1 MPTVVTNLLALLLLW
16 QAPLPTLRSAVP
28 PAAPMT
34 TPFAGVV
41 VLVAQPG
48 ATGDLQTLSVLV
60 GPQPFLDA
68 SVAAVKKWKWA
79 SVTGERNSPVS
90 VTFFYRSRQILT
102 SAPPTQLPDWTA
114 LQTRPP
120 LPQTIFDPGYPVN
133 SLGEGVVILEV
144 QISPQGTIEN
154 IRVVQD
160 VPSLTELARRAV
172 QGWRFTPA
180 KSSGILAN
188 GTAIVAISFLRPITH

>member
-1 MPTVVTNLLALLLLW
+1 MAIVSTNLLAVMLLW
-16 QAPLPTLRSAVP
+16 LAQLPTLRYAVA
-28 PAAPMT
+28 PAAPAS

-41 VLVAQPG
+41 VLIAQPG
-48 ATGDLQTLSVLV
+48 ADGDVQNLSVLA

-68 SVAAVKKWKWA
+68 SVAAVKKWKWT

-90 VTFFYRSRQILT
+90 VTLFYRSRQILT
-102 SAPPTQLPDWTA
+102 SAPPTPFPDWAA

-120 LPQTIFDPGYPVN
+120 LPQTLFDPGYPVN
-133 SLGEGVVILEV
+133 SVGEGVVILEV
-144 QISPQGTIEN
+144 QVSPQGAVEN

-180 KSSGILAN
+180 KSAGNLAN